1 MGQKIILTSTLKG
14 FLVAFLLLIFYFSIV
29 TLISGWDFAQ
39 GQFFEYWY
47 FILVLAVGFGI
58 PVALY
63 FYLRDIS
70 RQNISTKVLAT
81 TGTTSAAAMISCCS
95 HYLVNILPVIG
106 VAGFITLAS
115 QYQVQFF
122 WIGIIANILG
132 IAFIAAKIAKF
143 SKSRRY

>member
-58 PVALY
+58 QVALY
-63 FYLRDIS
+63 FYLSDIS